1 MIIIVRIITTKQIY
15 QPDVFINEIINIY
28 NYYYYYYYDNK
39 NNLIIAGITWKLFS
53 FKTITNRENHL

>member
-39 NNLIIAGITWKLFS
+39 NNLIIAGIT
-53 FKTITNRENHL
+53 